1 MNNAGLNIEQEIKEI
16 IINLERK
23 GKIELNKIYS
33 KQYSKIIL
41 ILFNE
46 YINTYINLNSTKQK
60 NFLRNLNYLSIKSEK
75 AHLNIDNK
83 YKTYKIKNKE
93 TIKAIT
99 LLIYLF
105 IYRYHISTMD
115 NANIDSPKKYL
126 IIRKLFNLLNY
137 ISPIISILYK
147 SKILDIFELGI
158 LLKSLIIFSMNN
170 KYKLIRENNDIKNL
184 MYFKEC
190 LNIIFIILNDKSD
203 EKEQQII
210 IDIFKY
216 INNNICFRDKNN
228 KNINYTNKFYLLHND
243 NKTTKLI
250 KYLNNIYEINNE
262 ELTKIYFEFLNNIYY
277 FNYSYN
283 NLTWQLYELLQPLL
297 ENIKTKTFQD
307 ILKEIS
313 FPEFH
318 LNFIKELIAKERNFI
333 KGNSLIFKNAF
344 YFSGKQE
351 NTGLIAD
358 IGKIKDKFLLAFG
371 FNLIISD
378 VEKDEYIIFQIKNYD
393 QKVQLKASIFKN
405 NNEYF
410 LYIIDS
416 SLKKDGQ
423 TWKKK
428 IKLHHY
434 YPFVLNIEKG
444 KNITISYLEDNEFL
458 EEKIKIKEI
467 KTSNLL
473 MSIGCEIEKIDKKS
487 NLIHNNYKYINKFS
501 GIIGDIFIIDLHS
514 YKEKFIIQ
522 KNILNLKG
530 KYGYTLVRSLWEQ
543 KSLSE
548 YISSNLEQTTKIIEE
563 RDKEPN
569 IFKTKFSSKRKY
581 KISDNIELYI
591 DSSNFRLINY
601 NDSIDYKNYDNKYYQ
616 KEKLLTQTKRKSIF

>member
-1 MNNAGLNIEQEIKEI
+1 MNSLESNIEKQ
-16 IINLERK
+16 IINLFNLFKTK
-23 GKIELNKIYS
+23 GKLELNKMNSESYS
-33 KQYSKIIL
+33 KGII
-41 ILFNE
+41 IFINE
-46 YINTYINLNSTKQK
+46 FVNKYINLHSYKREK
-60 NFLRNLNYLSIKSEK
+60 LWRYLNYLSNKFGKTIVS
-75 AHLNIDNK
+75 NIGNK
-83 YKTYKIKNKE
+83 YMASNK
-93 TIKAIT
+93 KAIKKIIVLIY
-99 LLIYLF
+99 LLIY
-105 IYRYHISTMD
+105 RNEISTLNNEDID
-115 NANIDSPKKYL
+115 NSKKYF
-126 IIRKLFNLLNY
+126 IIKKLYNLLKIMSSIVSKLY
-137 ISPIISILYK
+137 IDKIIS
-147 SKILDIFELGI
+147 LDELGV
-158 LLKSLIIFSMNN
+158 LLKILIIFSMNN
-170 KYKLIRENNDIKNL
+170 EYKDIKENNDIKNL

-190 LNIIFIILNDKSD
+190 LNIIFITFNDKSS
-203 EKEQQII
+203 ENEQKFL
-210 IDIFKY
+210 IDIFNY

-228 KNINYTNKFYLLHND
+228 INLNYTNKFYLLHND
-243 NKTTKLI
+243 YKTTNLVKL
-250 KYLNNIYEINNE
+250 LRNIYEINNE
-262 ELTKIYFEFLNNIYY
+262 DLTKVYFDLLNNIY
-277 FNYSYN
+277 FFHFSYN

-351 NTGLIAD
+351 NTGIIAD

-371 FNLIISD
+371 FNLIITD

-467 KTSNLL
+467 KTNNLL

-487 NLIHNNYKYINKFS
+487 NLIHNNYKYS
-501 GIIGDIFIIDLHS
+501 LL
-514 YKEKFIIQ
+514 YK
-522 KNILNLKG
+522 
-530 KYGYTLVRSLWEQ
+530 
-543 KSLSE
+543 
-548 YISSNLEQTTKIIEE
+548 KI
-563 RDKEPN
+563 
-569 IFKTKFSSKRKY
+569 Y
-581 KISDNIELYI
+581 
-591 DSSNFRLINY
+591 
-601 NDSIDYKNYDNKYYQ
+601 
-616 KEKLLTQTKRKSIF
+616 